1 MKQTAKL
8 LLLLVALC
16 LIGCEKKKVNTEVT
30 PAGTPTP
37 ETTVTP
43 MVTATPSPTEAP
55 TPTKSYR
62 KEDKYEKDRQQRD
75 QQREEERLAL
85 LAPVMPITDPY
96 VLLGTK
102 REVQVGDV
110 VTMGEYCHALNSQYS
125 YETTFPVKWLVLD
138 KAEDKALLISLFNI
152 DLSCYF
158 QDPTAYFESWLGDD
172 VPLQYRLEFL
182 KLCAD
187 SDFYKLD
194 KFEEADIPI
203 TWKNSYVRFW
213 LNNLRLH
220 HIFSDE
226 EASCIL
232 PTNVHTPGNP
242 VYGTDGGEDT
252 VDYLFLLSV
261 EEAQKYFSSD
271 EMRRTQIIPD
281 VETNDYVYVTDYY
294 SYRKNTTDFY
304 GWWLRSPGEWQD
316 YAAYVGRFG
325 NIELTGEDVERYDF
339 SIRPAMWVDLSKV
352 RQGRL
357 Q

>member
-8 LLLLVALC
+8 LLLLAALC
-16 LIGCEKKKVNTEVT
+16 LIGCEKKKVNIEIT
-30 PAGTPTP
+30 PAVTPTP
-37 ETTVTP
+37 ETTATP

-85 LAPVMPITDPY
+85 LVSPTPGPDPY

-110 VTMGEYCHALNSQYS
+110 VTMGEYCHGCNPDYS
-125 YETTFPVKWLVLD
+125 FEARFPVKWLVLD
-138 KAEDKALLISLFNI
+138 KADGKALLLSLYN
-152 DLSCYF
+152 LSFGSYYEEASFYF
-158 QDPTAYFESWLGDD
+158 DCMLGHIINPESLIAEYEGHDYYE
-172 VPLQYRLEFL
+172 Q
-182 KLCAD
+182 
-187 SDFYKLD
+187 S
-194 KFEEADIPI
+194 KFEEKSIPV
-203 TWKNSYVRFW
+203 TWKTSKARFE
-213 LNNLRLH
+213 LEMIYLSA
-220 HIFSDE
+220 FSDE

-271 EMRRTQIIPD
+271 GMRRTQIIPD

-294 SYRKNTTDFY
+294 SYQKNTTDFY

-325 NIELTGEDVERYDF
+325 DVNLAGDIAMADTVSY
-339 SIRPAMWVDLSKV
+339 RPAMWVDLSKV
-352 RQGRL
+352 RQGGL